1 MRRRTVVVNGILG
14 LALVGTGTGA
24 ALAIGDPASSA
35 PAARTV
41 KVTTG
46 AVTASVTASGNLA
59 AATAVAVNFTG
70 AAGQVAAIYVKKGDK
85 VTAGQK
91 LAAIDDK
98 AAQQALRSAQAGLA
112 SAKAQL
118 QTTTQGQS
126 SADANRSE
134 AGVASAQVAVDN
146 ASTAVSQAKATRDLE
161 AKQQAANVAAAQST
175 LNAATTDSARTQAQT
190 QLQQAKQARD
200 ASKLKNDQQVQN
212 AQGQLT
218 AAKKNLAAQQASA
231 EADAQPARDGQV
243 SAAQAQV
250 DNAQVQ
256 VDAAETTVANTIL
269 KAPVAGTV
277 VSLSGVVGQSSSSTG
292 SSSTSS
298 GTSSG
303 SSGSSSSSSS
313 TASSSSTGF
322 LTIADLTRTS
332 VTAMVAEA
340 DASKVK
346 TGQKATVSFSAAGVS
361 ASGIVSAIDLVD
373 TVTSN
378 VVQYGVTVTLT
389 DPQAALRIGQTASVS
404 ITTSTKSGVLT
415 VPNAAI
421 TTAGPVSTITVQKDG
436 TNKAIP
442 ITKGIAGDSATEISG
457 DVHEGDT
464 VVLPAAG
471 GAGGGAGFTLPGG
484 VGGLGGG
491 VGR

>member
-1 MRRRTVVVNGILG
+1 MRRRALVINGILG

-24 ALAIGDPASSA
+24 ALAIGDPASTA

-59 AATAVAVNFTG
+59 AATEVAANFTG
-70 AAGQVAAIYVKKGDK
+70 AAGQVTAIYVKKGDK

-118 QTTTQGQS
+118 ETTTQGQS
-126 SADANRSE
+126 SADQNRSE

-175 LNAATTDSARTQAQT
+175 VNAATTDSAKTQAQT
-190 QLQQAKQARD
+190 QLQQAKQTRD

-250 DNAQVQ
+250 DSAQVQ

-292 SSSTSS
+292 SSTSTSS
-298 GTSSG
+298 GS

-340 DASKVK
+340 DASKIK

-421 TTAGPVSTITVQKDG
+421 TTAGPISTITVQKDG
-436 TNKAIP
+436 VNKTVP